1 MPYSVYLLR
10 SVPAPLRTY
19 VGVSNNVDARLRAH
33 NGLSGKGAAATRAQ
47 RPWEIYAVVSGF
59 ESEHR
64 ALCFEFAW
72 HYPKKVG
79 YAVLHVHLVKSM
91 KMAYASLRRATR
103 DWVRGEDGVEW
114 HLRVLDEMLE
124 LELWRGMGLEVHYPL
139 GRALPG
145 ACAAA
150 VGAAAVGAAAV
161 GAAAGAGLVQGA
173 GGGGRAAVPG
183 AGRAR
188 SRDAERVR
196 ARGARRGAWRAEGRG
211 AGAGGAGRGRVLG
224 VAGCDGGIAA
234 PAGQDEDCLI
244 VVDDAECDS
253 VGSASSSSVIVL

>member
-19 VGVSNNVDARLRAH
+19 VGVSNNVEARLRAH

-47 RPWEIYAVVSGF
+47 RPWEVYAVVSGF

-91 KMAYASLRRATR
+91 KVAYAALRRATR

-124 LELWRGMGLEVHYPL
+124 LEFWRGMGLDVHYPL

-145 ACAAA
+145 AP
-150 VGAAAVGAAAV
+150 AAAV
-161 GAAAGAGLVQGA
+161 GAAAGAGAVQGA
-173 GGGGRAAVPG
+173 GGGGRGAVPG
-183 AGRAR
+183 AGRAAI
-188 SRDAERVR
+188 RDAERGR
-196 ARGARRGAWRAEGRG
+196 ARGAGCCAGRTGGRG
-211 AGAGGAGRGRVLG
+211 AGAGGAGRWPERGA
-224 VAGCDGGIAA
+224 AGCDVSRAA
-234 PAGQDEDCLI
+234 PAGQDGDCLF
-244 VVDDAECDS
+244 VADDTECDS
-253 VGSASSSSVIVL
+253 VGSTSSSSVVVL